1 MDLTLTGK
9 TCDGT
14 FLIENGKV
22 MAPLRNF
29 RFHHSPMR
37 AFQNIN
43 GSTETQEATSV
54 ESGQLFVPER
64 WGFKTLIFRAF
75 RHFNLLF
82 QIQLLEFH
90 KSSTGI
96 LSAW

>member
-54 ESGQLFVPER
+54 ESGKLLVPALR
-64 WGFKTLIFRAF
+64 IQD
-75 RHFNLLF
+75 FNF
-82 QIQLLEFH
+82 
-90 KSSTGI
+90 SSVSTF
-96 LSAW
+96 